1 MRTLYEAIE
10 RHAPSQYKAL
20 ARHLNE
26 VGIRGW
32 QDLTKVNLADFR
44 DHLNE
49 VVASS
54 SAKTYMATLKAVM
67 GRYADEGVLPFLGYA
82 EVLRTRA
89 ERPVKTYLTP
99 TEIATLAKV
108 ACKNDNERY
117 VLDEFIVGCK
127 TGCRHSDLERLTEE
141 NAKDGL
147 LTYTSQ
153 KTGITAT
160 IPVSAD
166 TTERIARLRTNGRGV
181 ALVNYNLILR
191 RLCKRA
197 GITERVRVH
206 KGGKDIVGEKWE
218 FISSHSARVSLC
230 TNLADAG
237 VSLND
242 IATMAG
248 HTNIAMTQNYI
259 VRHAPKLNDRA
270 KAYFE

>member
-1 MRTLYEAIE
+1 MG
-10 RHAPSQYKAL
+10 L
-20 ARHLNE
+20 AKHLDE
-26 VGIRGW
+26 VGIGTW
-32 QDLTKVNLADFR
+32 ADLTKVNLSELR
-44 DHLNE
+44 EHLNE
-49 VVASS
+49 VVAPS
-54 SAKTYMATLKAVM
+54 SAKVYMAQLKALM
-67 GRYADEGVLPFLGYA
+67 GRYADEGVIPCTNYA
-82 EVLRTRA
+82 EVLRGRA
-89 ERPVKTYLTP
+89 TRPVKTWLTP
-99 TEIATLAKV
+99 SEIDALASV
-108 ACKNDNERY
+108 ECKSANERY

-147 LTYTSQ
+147 LTYVSQ

-160 IPVSAD
+160 IPISAD
-166 TTERIARLRTNGRGV
+166 TLSRIARVRANEKGV
-181 ALVNYNLILR
+181 SLVNYNLILR

-197 GITERVRVH
+197 GITERVKVH
-206 KGGKDIVGEKWE
+206 KGGEDCVGEKWK

-259 VRHAPKLNDRA
+259 VRHAPRLNEEA
-270 KAYFE
+270 QAYFK